1 MVCMPI
7 CSSHGGAATSGRRR
21 ADGAS
26 EMLDMSEINVT
37 ALARVYDPAALHG
50 RMHAQVPPPAKVR
63 RRVLCVRHWCTSACV
78 RAAVPACSR
87 AHWLRARSVIGAYGA
102 VQDGLAIEQR
112 SAGPPKRRSA
122 PRTTRIDGV
131 IDPRQTFVTCCRTAV
146 PHRPEQDAQANT
158 PPRGANE

>member
-78 RAAVPACSR
+78 RACVRQCPCARGLIGC
-87 AHWLRARSVIGAYGA
+87 AHARSVMVRMA
-102 VQDGLAIEQR
+102 R
-112 SAGPPKRRSA
+112 SRMVSPSSS
-122 PRTTRIDGV
+122 
-131 IDPRQTFVTCCRTAV
+131 AV
-146 PHRPEQDAQANT
+146 PVHQKGAAHRAEQ
-158 PPRGANE
+158 GSMG